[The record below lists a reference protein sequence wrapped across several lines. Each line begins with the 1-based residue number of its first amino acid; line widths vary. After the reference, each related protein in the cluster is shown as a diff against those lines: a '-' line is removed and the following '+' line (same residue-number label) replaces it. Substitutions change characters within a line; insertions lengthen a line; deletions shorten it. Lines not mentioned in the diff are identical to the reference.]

1 MWIDKSV
8 IDVITYF
15 AQTSFYFMDVA
26 ILLGTIIGILAICL
40 CCVKIAFGTME
51 VQKALVGTITKFLL
65 FIVVLHFYPSL
76 CLIVIKVSTEIGMN
90 AGGDS
95 KTTIISELKNFLID
109 IEEVVSQE
117 NTEVAAERAAALAAR
132 NELMSEGDLKET
144 DGAIPYII
152 NSWKRDNAGKRLA
165 DAEEMVKKRQENP
178 SSNQRTAE
186 AIKTVLKPIDEEGN
200 VTDTSNA
207 EYYILDI
214 VLKDSA
220 GQETGYLSPN
230 AMLRIALLAAQIL
243 WEKEWTS
250 VTDEW
255 ETKSKKLSLMDFPFS
270 RVFDIVLVFICQ
282 IAIILS
288 MIFSLLQY
296 VACIVEFTIVIS
308 VAVVC
313 LPFILMD
320 EFRDIAAKVIPA
332 ILGQA
337 MKLAII
343 TLCMFFAVWAFLSMA
358 MNTIGE
364 GTGFNLTTFTYVMFT
379 IFLTF
384 SLTQFAPKLA
394 VALLTGQPQ
403 LSTGELVAAMGT
415 AAATGGVAHRA
426 ASMGVNAVQKTVP
439 TMARGAVNR
448 MGDIS
453 ATAAAGSAASNFAK
467 KSGANKAQQA
477 MAGLGAMTGETGY
490 RTGQRFKSQLANIA
504 HHGTKGAGGNY
515 GGGAGANRF
524 EYNNDDYN
532 KPGEGHM
539 DYGKAQDDKGKALTA
554 KEYIGTQ
561 ASLARERALKNVKI
575 PEAKTMPK
583 NPNMAFNSQYI
594 GYNEPKQ
601 LKYHEPKQLPPPA
614 QSN

>member
-1 MWIDKSV
+1 MWIDKPV

-15 AQTSFYFMDVA
+15 AQTSFYFMDFAVQ
-26 ILLGTIIGILAICL
+26 LGTIIGILGICWCSIKL
-40 CCVKIAFGTME
+40 AFGTME
-51 VQKALVGTITKFLL
+51 VQKALVSTITKFLL
-65 FIVVLHFYPSL
+65 FIVILHFYPSL
-76 CLIVIKVSTEIGMN
+76 CLVVQKISTDIGMN
-90 AGGDS
+90 ASGDS
-95 KTTIISELKNFLID
+95 KTTITTELKNFLID
-109 IEEVVSQE
+109 LEEVVAQE
-117 NTEVAAERAAALAAR
+117 NDEIAAERAAALAAR
-132 NELMSEGDLKET
+132 NELMSTGNLKET

-152 NSWKRDNAGKRLA
+152 NSWKRDQTGKRVA

-178 SSNQRTAE
+178 NSNQRTAE
-186 AIKTVLKPIDEEGN
+186 AIKAVLKPIDEEGN
-200 VTDTSNA
+200 VTDTSTA

-214 VLKDSA
+214 TLRDGA

-255 ETKSKKLSLMDFPFS
+255 ETKSKKLSLLDFPFY

-282 IAIILS
+282 LSIILS

-296 VACIVEFTIVIS
+296 VACIIEFTIVIS

-320 EFRDIAAKVIPA
+320 EFRDIAGKIIPA

-364 GTGFNLTTFTYVMFT
+364 GTGFNLTTFTYIIFT

-384 SLTQFAPKLA
+384 ALTQFAPNLA
-394 VALLTGQPQ
+394 VALLTGQPK
-403 LSTGELVAAMGT
+403 LSTGEIVAAMGT
-415 AAATGGVAHRA
+415 AAVAGGVAYKA
-426 ASMGVNAVQKTVP
+426 ASMGANAVQKTVP

-448 MGDIS
+448 MGDMS
-453 ATAAAGSAASNFAK
+453 AMGAAGSAANNFAK
-467 KSGANKAQQA
+467 ESGGNRAQQA
-477 MAGLGAMTGETGY
+477 MAGLGAMTGEAGY
-490 RTGQRFKSQLANIA
+490 RTGQRFKSQLANVA
-504 HHGTKGAGGNY
+504 HHGITDANNATGNL
-515 GGGAGANRF
+515 GGGVGKNRF

-532 KPGEGHM
+532 KIGEGHM
-539 DYGKAQDDKGKALTA
+539 DYGKAQDDEGKALTA
-554 KEYIGTQ
+554 KEYIGEQ
-561 ASLARERALKNVKI
+561 ANLARERALKNIKI

-601 LKYHEPKQLPPPA
+601 LPPSA
-614 QSN
+614 RGK